1 MAARFRVR
9 SSSVR
14 ASDKEPAVFD
24 ASPLVFFD
32 VLGYADLLPE
42 LHRVFV
48 PPAVVE
54 ELVALPGEPGSG
66 VPEKVWVEQRAP
78 HAETLGRVEGDLTEG
93 RGEKEA
99 VALALDL
106 SALVVLDDKRARNY
120 ARRVGLRLT
129 GTLGVLLRLHRLG
142 LAERGL
148 EADVALLDE
157 ADMRISPGL
166 RRMVLGL
173 EDERGEGR

>member
-1 MAARFRVR
+1 M
-9 SSSVR
+9 SSSSEP
-14 ASDKEPAVFD
+14 ASGKEQAVFD

-42 LHRVFV
+42 LHWVFV
-48 PPAVVE
+48 PPAVIE
-54 ELVALPGEPGSG
+54 ELVVLPGEPGSR
-66 VPEKVWVEQRAP
+66 VSEKGWVERRSP
-78 HAETLGRVEGDLTEG
+78 RPETLRQVEKDLTEG

-99 VALALDL
+99 IALALDL

-120 ARRVGLRLT
+120 ARRVGLQLT

-142 LAERGL
+142 LAEREL

-157 ADMRISPGL
+157 ADMRITPEL
-166 RRMVLGL
+166 RRMVLDAGT
-173 EDERGEGR
+173 RGQQEGR